1 MDQEE
6 LWSDGILNGL
16 KHHQWSVYSNLQMH
30 RTWKIW
36 KTHYLYSIL
45 ETLFHTFPPFGD
57 LYQKKNAQISVL
69 KRSKHVSSVQII
81 PKFEEVSFHLFFWSC
96 YEHIPRYSSPQIDRI
111 LRNLEI
117 MEETSSRSYPG
128 HAVQSFLGYSTD
140 LLSSTVN
147 DRERTCGFNYVS
159 NIFT

>member
-1 MDQEE
+1 MNIFP
-6 LWSDGILNGL
+6 GI
-16 KHHQWSVYSNLQMH
+16 
-30 RTWKIW
+30 
-36 KTHYLYSIL
+36 
-45 ETLFHTFPPFGD
+45 
-57 LYQKKNAQISVL
+57 AA
-69 KRSKHVSSVQII
+69 
-81 PKFEEVSFHLFFWSC
+81 
-96 YEHIPRYSSPQIDRI
+96 PQIDRI